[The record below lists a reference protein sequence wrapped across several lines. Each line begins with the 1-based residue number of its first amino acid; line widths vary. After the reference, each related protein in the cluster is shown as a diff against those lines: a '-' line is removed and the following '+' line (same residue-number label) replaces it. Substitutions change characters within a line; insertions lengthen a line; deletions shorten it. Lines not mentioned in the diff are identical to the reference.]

1 MFVGPCGV
9 DTRGVNYSENCV
21 RPHEDPG
28 VKRCATAR
36 RVPYESAG
44 IDRSDSTVAGRC
56 AAVELRLVN
65 INAFV
70 ILGGRA
76 GEYAGCAG
84 AAGESIAGRHL
95 RGSEA
100 TVVCNVVERAHR
112 ARRTARHE
120 RHQTGKRVRGFGGG
134 GIEIIDAGL
143 SKFGEI

>member
-9 DTRGVNYSENCV
+9 ATRGVNYSENCV
-21 RPHEDPG
+21 RPHEVPG
-28 VKRCATAR
+28 VNRCATAR

-56 AAVELRLVN
+56 AAVELRLVD

-84 AAGESIAGRHL
+84 ALISTRRSSTAAHL
-95 RGSEA
+95 PA
-100 TVVCNVVERAHR
+100 T
-112 ARRTARHE
+112 
-120 RHQTGKRVRGFGGG
+120 
-134 GIEIIDAGL
+134 
-143 SKFGEI
+143 